1 MIVSEEGAW
10 DGKIR
15 VLMINVPEDIQDS
28 LKELIQAREQMRMV
42 GEAFDPIDLLL
53 TVNDT
58 QADVVIMGH
67 EQCDRVP
74 GICTHLLAEYPDLLV
89 LTLSTQNDSA
99 FLYQRKITQSEIAFT
114 STENLIETIAEAF
127 SSPMY

>member
-10 DGKIR
+10 DGKIK
-15 VLMINVPEDIQDS
+15 VLMINVPYRIHDS
-28 LKELIQAREQMRMV
+28 LKELIQAQDSMQMV

-58 QADVVIMGH
+58 EADVVIMGH
-67 EQCDRVP
+67 PQCDRVP

-89 LTLSTQNDSA
+89 FTLSTETYSA
-99 FLYQRKITQSEIAFT
+99 FLYQRKITQNEIPFAT
-114 STENLIETIAEAF
+114 TENLINTIAEAF
-127 SSPMY
+127 SSPMC